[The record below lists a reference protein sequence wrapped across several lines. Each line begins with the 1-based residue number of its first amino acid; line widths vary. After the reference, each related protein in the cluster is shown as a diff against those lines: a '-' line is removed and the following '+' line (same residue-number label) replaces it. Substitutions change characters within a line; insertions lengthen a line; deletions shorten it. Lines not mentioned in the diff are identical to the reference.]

1 MNASRISGVAIL
13 VLLAAAGFGAR
24 FVSANPPDRQFATH
38 VFAPPMLPRV
48 IDQGGTLRTPFVY
61 ALRLEDRLTRTFTLD
76 RSRPIPLRL
85 FANGAVVGIDPSSGE
100 LWFPL
105 GTDGLGR
112 DVLSRLAAGAR
123 TSLGVAALAALG
135 ALLIGA
141 SIGAAAGSS
150 GGPVDQALMRVADF
164 VLALPVL
171 YVVMALRAAAPLV
184 LEPVQVFWIL
194 VTVFA
199 LAAWPLPARGVRA
212 IVAVER
218 SREYAEA
225 ARSIGANSVRVLLRH
240 LLPATRGFL
249 ATQAAL
255 LLPGFIVA
263 EATLSFVGLGFTEP
277 IPSWGAMLQDA
288 GRGRAVAEAPWL
300 LAPAVA
306 IALVVLAVN
315 LVASA
320 GGFDRPSLLLRR
332 KYQS

>member
-1 MNASRISGVAIL
+1 MTATRTAGVVIL
-13 VLLAAAGFGAR
+13 IVLAAVGLGAR
-24 FVSANPPDRQFATH
+24 FLSANPPDRQFTSH
-38 VFAPPMLPRV
+38 VYAPPMLPRV
-48 IDQGGTLRTPFVY
+48 IDASGSLRAPFVY
-61 ALRLEDRLTRTFTLD
+61 PLRLEDRLTRTFTVD
-76 RSRPIPLRL
+76 PSKPMPLRFFTGGVL
-85 FANGAVVGIDPSSGE
+85 LGVDPAHGE
-100 LWFPL
+100 PWFPL

-135 ALLIGA
+135 ALFIGA

-150 GGPVDQALMRVADF
+150 GGPLDLILMRIADF

-184 LEPVQVFWIL
+184 LEPIQIFWIL
-194 VTVFA
+194 VLVFA

-212 IVAVER
+212 IVVVER

-225 ARSIGANSVRVLLRH
+225 ARSIGSSSARLLLRH

-255 LLPGFIVA
+255 LVPGFIVA
-263 EATLSFVGLGFTEP
+263 EATLSFVGLGFSEP
-277 IPSWGAMLQDA
+277 IASWGAMLHDA

-300 LAPAVA
+300 LSPALA
-306 IALVVLAVN
+306 IALVVLAIN
-315 LVASA
+315 LVSS
-320 GGFDRPSLLLRR
+320 GSVFDRPVLLFRR

>member
-1 MNASRISGVAIL
+1 VSAARISGVVIL
-13 VLLAAAGFGAR
+13 AVMAAVGLGAR
-24 FVSANPPDRQFATH
+24 FLSANPSDRQFSTH
-38 VFAPPMLPRV
+38 VYAPPMLPRV
-48 IDQGGTLRTPFVY
+48 VDASGSLRAPFVY
-61 ALRLEDRLTRTFTLD
+61 PLRLEDRLTRTFTVD
-76 RSRPIPLRL
+76 RSRPMPLRL
-85 FANGAVVGIDPSSGE
+85 FISGALVGVDISHGE
-100 LWFPL
+100 PWFVL

-123 TSLGVAALAALG
+123 TSLGVAAIAAFG

-150 GGPVDQALMRVADF
+150 GGPIDLALMRVADF

-184 LEPVQVFWIL
+184 LEPIQVFWIL
-194 VTVFA
+194 VVVFA

-225 ARSIGANSVRVLLRH
+225 ARSVGATYARLLLRH

-255 LLPGFIVA
+255 LIPGFIVA

-277 IPSWGAMLQDA
+277 IPSWGAMLQEA

-315 LVASA
+315 LVAS
-320 GGFDRPSLLLRR
+320 GGMFDRPSLLFRR
-332 KYQS
+332 KYQV

>member
-1 MNASRISGVAIL
+1 MSTARTAGVMI
-13 VLLAAAGFGAR
+13 LAALAAVGLGAN
-24 FVSANPPDRQFATH
+24 VLSANPPDRQFTSH
-38 VFAPPMLPRV
+38 VYAPPMLPRV
-48 IDQGGTLRTPFVY
+48 IDATGSLRAPFVY
-61 ALRLEDRLTRTFTLD
+61 PLRLEDRLTRTFTVD
-76 RSRPIPLRL
+76 RSKPMPLRFFTGGVL
-85 FANGAVVGIDPSSGE
+85 LGVDPAHAE
-100 LWFPL
+100 PWFPL

-112 DVLSRLAAGAR
+112 DVFSRLAAGAR

-150 GGPVDQALMRVADF
+150 GGSVDLVMMRIADF

-184 LEPVQVFWIL
+184 LEPMQIFWIL
-194 VTVFA
+194 VLVFA

-212 IVAVER
+212 IVAVES

-225 ARSIGANSVRVLLRH
+225 ARSVGSSAARLLLRH

-255 LLPGFIVA
+255 LVPGFIVA
-263 EATLSFVGLGFTEP
+263 EATLSFVGLGFSEP
-277 IPSWGAMLQDA
+277 IASWGAMLQDA

-300 LAPAVA
+300 LSPALA
-306 IALVVLAVN
+306 IALVVLAIN
-315 LVASA
+315 LVAS
-320 GGFDRPSLLLRR
+320 GGVLDRPPLLFRR